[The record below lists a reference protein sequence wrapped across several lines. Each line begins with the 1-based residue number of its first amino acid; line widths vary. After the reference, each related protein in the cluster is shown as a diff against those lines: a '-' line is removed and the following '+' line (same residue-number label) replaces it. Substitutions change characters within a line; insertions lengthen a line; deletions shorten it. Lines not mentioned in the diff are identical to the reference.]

1 MLQVCEVF
9 NMNRRKKAAALKYEK
24 GYQSPMVTAAGVGHV
39 ADKILENA
47 KENNVPIVYDEELSN
62 LLSNVDVGE
71 AIPFELYDA
80 VAKVIAY
87 VMDIDKDMKK

>member
-1 MLQVCEVF
+1 
-9 NMNRRKKAAALKYEK
+9 MNKRKKAAALKYEQ
-24 GYQSPMVTAAGVGHV
+24 GYQAPMVTAAGMGHV

-47 KENNVPIVYDEELSN
+47 KENNVPIVYDEQLSN
-62 LLSNVDVGE
+62 LLTNVDVGE

-87 VMDIDKDMKK
+87 VMDVDKNMKK